1 MRLRRMYLRRTPR
14 TRDCCT
20 WQANQKGESNN
31 DQVCHRSDRSPA
43 RGLDRDVADARSIR
57 SRLPGLGS
65 GLGRPDLRG
74 LLDGPTAS
82 GLVEE
87 LRRRGIMR
95 RPYAASPG
103 QPQASGSPPENATG
117 SENSME
123 QVLLPL
129 VTAMLKDM
137 QERDRE
143 RDGAREET
151 LDDVRQTR
159 DAGDEGSVRK

>member
-1 MRLRRMYLRRTPR
+1 MVKYVIGATGALLGALAGAWLMLAPFALAYQSSGADWADPTYVDFW
-14 TRDCCT
+14 T
-20 WQANQKGESNN
+20 
-31 DQVCHRSDRSPA
+31 
-43 RGLDRDVADARSIR
+43 GLPLLVISVA
-57 SRLPGLGS
+57 GLI
-65 GLGRPDLRG
+65 LY
-74 LLDGPTAS
+74 AS

-103 QPQASGSPPENATG
+103 QPQAPGSPPEKATG

-137 QERDRE
+137 QERDRG
-143 RDGAREET
+143 RDETHQETPNNLQQARSTGE
-151 LDDVRQTR
+151 
-159 DAGDEGSVRK
+159 EGSVRS